1 MNRTLTARL
10 TGLTL
15 SAAVFLTGCAAWG
28 ADNYSDTAVD
38 AEEMN
43 LSDAVAAFTV
53 SRQSAG
59 FRDSGGN
66 GYLSLVTKDGEIRSF
81 QTAGMDNAQIDW
93 SPQGLVF
100 SDTENDYHLSDRLE
114 TSESPKTN
122 YQQAMFATSDR
133 GSIGVYND
141 GFTDD
146 GYVNQLV
153 STKPGSAEL
162 TEVEG
167 NYQVTGMCD
176 GEVYGLAEPSGTY
189 ARRAE
194 SKGLSLM
201 GDYELRSQML
211 NRLTPGDDEHPVA
224 LRGITE
230 SGQYATDAPCQDGT
244 LHHLATAYD
253 DQGQQSLVLRS
264 WDVRSGEVDERD
276 ISNID
281 DTTAVP
287 ASDHGFEM
295 NGYTHH
301 SVRGG
306 HLDWVSSDRR
316 VMSTEL
322 STGKTRELFRLAD
335 GDIPDHAAP
344 GSVHFT
350 RDTLTT
356 LTEHPD
362 TGHGLLITWDRS
374 TGNQKSR
381 IELPSLSD
389 AVEEGYVLRDIAV
402 RPE

>member
-1 MNRTLTARL
+1 MNRAITARSM
-10 TGLTL
+10 GLTL
-15 SAAVFLTGCAAWG
+15 AAAVFLTGCTAWG
-28 ADNYSDTAVD
+28 ADSYSDTTVV
-38 AEEMN
+38 AEE
-43 LSDAVAAFTV
+43 LKLDDAVAAFTV

-100 SDTENDYHLSDRLE
+100 SDTENDYHLSERLE
-114 TSESPKTN
+114 SSESPKTN
-122 YQQAMFATSDR
+122 YQQALFATSDR
-133 GSIGVYND
+133 GSVGVYND
-141 GFTDD
+141 GFTND

-153 STKPGSAEL
+153 STTQGSAEL

-167 NYQVTGMCD
+167 NYQVTGLCD
-176 GEVYGLAEPSGTY
+176 GVVYGLAEPSGEY
-189 ARRAE
+189 AQRAE
-194 SKGLSLM
+194 SKGLPLM

-211 NRLTPGDDEHPVA
+211 NRLTPGHGEQPVA

-230 SGQYATDAPCQDGT
+230 SGQYVTDAPCQDGT

-253 DQGQQSLVLRS
+253 DQGEQSLVLRS

-276 ISNID
+276 ISYTG
-281 DTTAVP
+281 DTTPVP
-287 ASDHGFEM
+287 ASDQGFEV

-301 SVRGG
+301 SVRDG

-322 STGKTRELFRLAD
+322 STGETRELFRLAD
-335 GDIPDHAAP
+335 QGIPDDAAP

-350 RDTLTT
+350 RDTVTT

-362 TGHGLLITWDRS
+362 TGHGLLITWDRR
-374 TGNQKSR
+374 TGNQNSR

-389 AVEEGYVLRDIAV
+389 AVKDGYVLRDIAV